1 METLTGNTFYFR
13 FEVALMEWI
22 QSILGPTGAGIVSSF
37 SVLGEEFFLIL
48 VLGFSYWCYDKKTG
62 ERIGSVM
69 VLGTIVNPLIKN
81 IFWRRRPYFDHE
93 AIKCYRPID
102 KTHDLYDISA
112 QGFSF
117 PSGHSTNAAITF
129 GFIAAEVRKRWVTI
143 VCGIVIFLVGFSRVA
158 VGVHYPTD
166 VLFGWISGFLCLWL
180 LAFLRKKVPEEK
192 TWLLYL
198 VIFLVS
204 CLGLFYCKTT
214 DYFTCLGLIGGIYG
228 AFEFEKRFVHFKNT
242 KNPLICIL
250 RIFCGVAIYLIL
262 NTVLKM
268 PFNSDFLDSGTLLAG
283 IVRSLRYLIVS
294 FVTLGVYPYSFRLT
308 DKYS

>member
-1 METLTGNTFYFR
+1 METLTGNTFYFDI
-13 FEVALMEWI
+13 EVKLMEWI
-22 QSILGPTGAGIVSSF
+22 QSTLGPTGAGIVSSF
-37 SVLGEEFFLIL
+37 SALGEEFFLIL
-48 VLGFSYWCYDKKTG
+48 LLAFTYWCYDKKVG

-69 VLGTIVNPLIKN
+69 ILGTIINPLIKN

-93 AIKCYRPID
+93 AIECYRPLD
-102 KTHDLYDISA
+102 KKHDLYDIAA
-112 QGFSF
+112 QGLSF
-117 PSGHSTNAAITF
+117 PSGHSTNVAIAF
-129 GFIAAEVRKRWVTI
+129 GFIALEVKKRWVTI
-143 VCGIVIFLVGFSRVA
+143 LCGIIIFLVGFSRIA

-166 VLFGWISGFLCLWL
+166 VLFGWISGFFCIWL

-214 DYFTCLGLIGGIYG
+214 DYFTCLGLVGGIYG

-262 NTVLKM
+262 NEVLKL
-268 PFNSDFLDSGTLLAG
+268 PFSKDFLDSGTLLAG
-283 IVRSLRYLIVS
+283 VVRSIRYMIVS
-294 FVTLGVYPYSFRLT
+294 FITVGVYPFSFRLIN
-308 DKYS
+308 K